1 MRTSTRHVLLAL
13 AALLLLTLAAPA
25 AGLAAPG
32 NDDRADA
39 QPLTLPAR
47 LSDSTAGSTLEAREP
62 GSSCADVRGTLWY
75 RFSVPKRKSVVVN
88 LAAAGRL
95 DASITVYRLDRSQT
109 TEVACDDGNT
119 RGQASLRFR
128 TEVGGE
134 YLVRVGQ
141 RANSVAGTFS
151 LEVFLPRA
159 DAVPPGPHLRAGG
172 VTGALDTVFDPNDAY
187 SAILRAGRTYR
198 VNLVSRGSSCVDL
211 SIFAPGTRSFD
222 GAPPVAQ
229 ASCGGYRLFT
239 PGPGEGGR
247 YSFRLQAQGRAHTT
261 QRYHLQVARAGRD
274 DTAPGRFVRNYARVR
289 AAVNGGRADVVD
301 LYRFDVV
308 RRSDLDLRLATGAAH
323 QFDLELLSD
332 RGREIG
338 CACGSAGDQSLRT
351 RIRPGRYF
359 AVVRARHGSHGRYLL
374 RRISR
379 TITSTRVR
387 WGAFRHARTRPGHVV
402 PIRVRVRPFG
412 RGPVTLIVER
422 FDPLEGYQ
430 FLRRYRVR
438 VRAGQATVP
447 FLPPSVGRY
456 HVRASFEGTRT
467 ESPSDSGTSSLLV
480 AGPLRQ

>member
-1 MRTSTRHVLLAL
+1 MRTSTRHLLPAL
-13 AALLLLTLAAPA
+13 AAALALVLAVPASGLAAPA
-25 AGLAAPG
+25 
-32 NDDRADA
+32 NDERADA
-39 QPLTLPAR
+39 QPIALPAR
-47 LSDSTAGSTLEAREP
+47 LSDSTAGSTLEDREP
-62 GSSCADVRGTLWY
+62 GSSCAEVRGTLWY
-75 RFSVPKRKSVVVN
+75 RFSVPKQKSVVVN

-128 TEVGGE
+128 TQAGGE

-151 LEVFLPRA
+151 LEVFLPQA
-159 DAVPPGPHLRAGG
+159 DAAPPGTHLRAGG

-187 SAILRAGRTYR
+187 SAVLRAGRTYR
-198 VNLVSRGSSCVDL
+198 VNLVSRGSSCIDL
-211 SIFAPGTRSFD
+211 SIFPPGTRSFD
-222 GAPPVAQ
+222 GAEPIAR
-229 ASCGGYRLFT
+229 ASCRGYRLFT
-239 PGPGEGGR
+239 PGPGESGR
-247 YSFRLQAQGRAHTT
+247 YSFRLEAQGQAHVT
-261 QRYHLQVARAGRD
+261 QRYHLQVAPASQD
-274 DTAPGRFVRNYARVR
+274 DTAPGRFIRNYARVPG
-289 AAVNGGRADVVD
+289 ALNGGRADVVD

-308 RRSDLDLRLATGAAH
+308 RRSDLDLRLATGDAQ
-323 QFDLELLSD
+323 QFDLELRDD
-332 RGREIG
+332 RGRRVF
-338 CACGSAGDQSLRT
+338 CACDGTGTQLLRT

-359 AVVRARHGSHGRYLL
+359 AAVRARHGSHGRYVL

-387 WGAFRHARTRPGHVV
+387 WGAFRHARTRPGHVI

-412 RGPVTLIVER
+412 RGPVTVIVER

-438 VRAGQATVP
+438 VHAGRATVP
-447 FLPPSVGRY
+447 FLPPAVGRY

-467 ESPSDSGTSSLLV
+467 QSSSDSRTASLLV
-480 AGPLRQ
+480 AGPLLQ